1 MGGCKIR
8 DMGGR
13 KIWGSPSAIASSAA
27 ALAAFVAG
35 IGPVAAETPL
45 ERGGYLVN
53 AVMACDGCHTP
64 RGPGGAFV
72 MEKRFSGGSQT
83 WDEPAFVVKGANI
96 TPDLDTGIGT
106 WSEDDLR
113 RVLIDGVR
121 PAHARLGGVPLAP
134 QMTFR
139 FYKILTRHDLDAVV
153 AYVRS
158 VAPIRNE
165 VQVPTYKAPM
175 QEFLIPGAERPIEES
190 ALRDPVRRGFY
201 LATIAHCMECHA
213 RRPDGVYDFKNWLGK
228 GGHEMTGPFG
238 AVTVRNITSHPTAG
252 IGAWT
257 DAEIKRALT
266 DGVSRDGRR
275 FKFPMARQV
284 HYSHMTEADL
294 DALVAYVRTLPPL
307 E

>member
-1 MGGCKIR
+1 MR
-8 DMGGR
+8 A
-13 KIWGSPSAIASSAA
+13 PSSLIASFAV
-27 ALAAFVAG
+27 LAGLVAG
-35 IGPVAAETPL
+35 IGPTAAETL
-45 ERGGYLVN
+45 LDRGRYLVN

-72 MEKRFSGGSQT
+72 MERRFSGGSQT
-83 WDEPAFVVKGANI
+83 WDEPTFVVKGSNI
-96 TPDLDTGIGT
+96 TPDLQTGIGT
-106 WSEDDLR
+106 WSEDDLMHS
-113 RVLIDGVR
+113 LIDGVR
-121 PAHARLGGVPLAP
+121 PAHARLSGVPLAP

-139 FYKILTRHDLDAVV
+139 FYKILTPRDLNAVV
-153 AYVRS
+153 TYVRS

-165 VQVPTYKAPM
+165 VQSPIYKGPM
-175 QEFLIPGAERPIEES
+175 QEFLVPGAERPIEES
-190 ALRDPVRRGFY
+190 SLSDPVQRGFY

-238 AVTVRNITSHPTAG
+238 TVTVSNITSHPKAG

-266 DGVSRDGRR
+266 EGVSRDGRR
-275 FKFPMARQV
+275 FKPPMARQV
-284 HYSHMTEADL
+284 FYSYMTEADV
-294 DALVAYVRTLPPL
+294 DAVVAYVRTLPPL